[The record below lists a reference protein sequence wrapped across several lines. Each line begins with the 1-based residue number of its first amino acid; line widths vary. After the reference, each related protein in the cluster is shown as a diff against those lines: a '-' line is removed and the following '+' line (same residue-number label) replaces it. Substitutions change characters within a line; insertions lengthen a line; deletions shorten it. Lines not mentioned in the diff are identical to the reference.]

1 MKRFTAVSPFVILLV
16 LLTAQAG
23 FSAQTN
29 QQRLNLTLKDVSFP
43 EAIRQIFSGSPDSYS
58 VDVALND
65 LKVSATLK
73 NIVRDQALKV
83 VCRTAGVVYRVEN
96 GAYMFS
102 PKPAVVSMPG
112 EGSGYPVDPARLA
125 KPAVVS
131 MPGEGSVPVT
141 MKGPAKVDLITL
153 RYVSAGDAASLLNAS
168 PPDGLVS
175 ITATSV
181 NTLMLKGDAEAIDQA
196 REVIKLFD
204 VEAALPRPV
213 RVTLSLKASAAGL
226 KNPINLSTQSVGP
239 EGCQIPLG
247 INSSS
252 AQTYSYMLSATLT
265 PTILPDGSISLT
277 GSGAIDC
284 SPPWGGPN
292 AQRVSKS
299 FDVAASVASGTP
311 TVIASGSADSG
322 TEKVEFTISATAV
335 VEKGRVAMPKCGP
348 SPSGGGGTVPAQIG
362 R

>member
-1 MKRFTAVSPFVILLV
+1 MKRFTAVSPLVILLV
-16 LLTAQAG
+16 ILTAQAG
-23 FSAQTN
+23 LCAQAN

-43 EAIRQIFSGSPDSYS
+43 EAIRQIFSGSNDSYS
-58 VDVALND
+58 VDTALND

-83 VCRTAGVVYRVEN
+83 VCRTAGVVYRMEN
-96 GAYMFS
+96 DAYLFS

-112 EGSGYPVDPARLA
+112 D
-125 KPAVVS
+125 
-131 MPGEGSVPVT
+131 GSVPVT

-196 REVIKLFD
+196 QKVIKLFD

-213 RVTLSLKASAAGL
+213 RLTLSLRANAAGP
-226 KNPINLSTQSVGP
+226 KNQINLSTQSVGP